1 MTSPLDTLLR
11 AARDNAKHF
20 PNDAVWQRHC
30 EKMGRRVHDCHDCG
44 RTKYIDDVFECCAE
58 SEEQ

>member
-1 MTSPLDTLLR
+1 MNVPS
-11 AARDNAKHF
+11 DNAKHF
-20 PNDAVWQRHC
+20 PDDAVWQRHC
-30 EKMGRRVHDCHDCG
+30 EKMGRRVHDCPDCG